1 MKQPMR
7 DTLLAFALALVVAAP
22 AWAQDDA
29 DKRARIDYILH
40 CSGCHD
46 IDGSGHP
53 GKGIPSFPDQIG
65 YFAAIPEGRAM
76 LMQIPGLLNSGLNDE
91 RAAAV
96 TTWLVRQFAGVSLP
110 ADFKPYTAEEARRYR
125 ASRPADINGLRNRL
139 YRQIVESGYVVERG
153 AAE

>member
-1 MKQPMR
+1 MTLPLPGA
-7 DTLLAFALALVVAAP
+7 LLAAMLALLITAP
-22 AWAQDDA
+22 ARAGDVNE
-29 DKRARIDYILH
+29 KRARIDYILH

-46 IDGSGHP
+46 MDGSGHP

-76 LMQIPGLLNSGLNDE
+76 LMQVPGLLNSGLDDA

-139 YRQIVESGYVVERG
+139 YRQIVESGY
-153 AAE
+153 ALK